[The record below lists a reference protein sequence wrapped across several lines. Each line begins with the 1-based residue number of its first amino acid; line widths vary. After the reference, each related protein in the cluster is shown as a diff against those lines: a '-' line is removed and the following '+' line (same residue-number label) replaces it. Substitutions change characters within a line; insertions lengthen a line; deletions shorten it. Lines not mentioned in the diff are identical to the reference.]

1 MDSVERLTLLLVSR
15 DEAMCLAATQRLSA
29 GYELV
34 VTSKARDAES
44 FIASRSVDVVILDAR
59 IGPNLPR
66 WLEMIAKRLPMPPTI
81 WLSSAPPPA
90 AVSELL
96 PDIDWSRG
104 LSDEASARFR
114 INRLLAAAHQ
124 PEPSIDDA
132 ARWER
137 IGEVGSWRWNLDSD
151 TLHWSRQA
159 KNILGVDLARDAN
172 SSTHYIRFV
181 HDSDVDR
188 VFKALERT
196 RQEGTRFD
204 LEHRL
209 CSSEGRELTVRMRG
223 LPEGRRIFGTV
234 QDVTEQAML
243 FRRMRYLADHDTLT
257 GLPNR
262 RAFVERIDHCVHAA
276 RRAQHE
282 MALLFIDLDGFK
294 TVNDSLGHAAGDQLL
309 THVAERIL
317 GHIRS
322 SDALAR
328 CGTADKPAVSRL
340 GGDEFAL
347 LLTKVDGAQGTE
359 IVADRLA
366 AILAEPILIE
376 DHEVAVSGS
385 IGISMFPADA
395 QSADELFTH
404 ADQAM
409 YQAKSRG
416 PNNYAFYDE
425 SMDTAS
431 LRRLNVASALRRAVA
446 RDEVHVHY
454 QPRLDLQKG
463 CIAGGEALARW
474 KDASLG
480 QVSPAEFIPV
490 AESTGL
496 IIPLGRRVL
505 EMACEQVRAWLSAG
519 YEDFVIS
526 VNVSPQQFLRENVVE
541 WVSDTLSRYRTPP
554 KHLELEITENLFLG
568 KAESIGETLRQLR
581 SIGLRIALDDFGTG
595 YSSLS
600 YLLQFPIDTLKID
613 RCLLKNIPHNDDAA
627 GVVKALIEMS
637 SSLGIRTVAEGID
650 DEAQADWLDLHG
662 CDEIQGFLISGALE
676 ANGFRAL
683 LGKRW

>member
-1 MDSVERLTLLLVSR
+1 
-15 DEAMCLAATQRLSA
+15 MCLAATQRLSA
-29 GYELV
+29 GYELI

-44 FIASRSVDVVILDAR
+44 FIASRSADIVILDAR

-81 WLSSAPPPA
+81 WLSSAPPPTS
-90 AVSELL
+90 VSEVL
-96 PDIDWSRG
+96 PNVDWSRG

-114 INRLLAAAHQ
+114 INRLLAATRP

-151 TLHWSRQA
+151 ALHWSRQA
-159 KNILGVDLARDAN
+159 RDILGSDLARDAN

-181 HDSDVDR
+181 HDGDVDR

-209 CSSEGRELTVRMRG
+209 CASDGRELTVRMRG
-223 LPEGRRIFGTV
+223 LSEGRRIFGTV

-276 RRAQHE
+276 RRSQHE

-317 GHIRS
+317 SHIRS

-328 CGTADKPAVSRL
+328 CGTAEKPAVSRL

-347 LLTKVDGAQGTE
+347 LLTKVDGAPGTE

-366 AILAEPILIE
+366 AILAEPILID

-395 QSADELFTH
+395 KSAEELFTH

-454 QPRLDLQKG
+454 QPRLDLQEG
-463 CIAGGEALARW
+463 RVSGGEALARW
-474 KDASLG
+474 KDNSLG

-505 EMACEQVRAWLSAG
+505 EMACEQVRAWLNAG

-568 KAESIGETLRQLR
+568 KAEAIGETLRLLR

-613 RCLLKNIPHNDDAA
+613 RCLLKNVPHNDDAA

-637 SSLGIRTVAEGID
+637 SSLGIRTVAEGVD
-650 DEAQADWLDLHG
+650 DEAQADWLDQHG

-676 ANGFRAL
+676 ADGFRAL

>member
-1 MDSVERLTLLLVSR
+1 
-15 DEAMCLAATQRLSA
+15 LARA
-29 GYELV
+29 
-34 VTSKARDAES
+34 
-44 FIASRSVDVVILDAR
+44 
-59 IGPNLPR
+59 
-66 WLEMIAKRLPMPPTI
+66 
-81 WLSSAPPPA
+81 
-90 AVSELL
+90 
-96 PDIDWSRG
+96 
-104 LSDEASARFR
+104 
-114 INRLLAAAHQ
+114 Q
-124 PEPSIDDA
+124 PEVDLA
-132 ARWER
+132 EAERWER
-137 IGEVGSWRWNLDSD
+137 IGEVGSWRWNLEAD
-151 TLHWSRQA
+151 TIHWSPQA
-159 KNILGVDLARDAN
+159 QNILGSELASSAD

-181 HDSDVDR
+181 HDGDVER

-196 RQEGTRFD
+196 RVEGTRFD

-209 CSSEGRELTVRMRG
+209 CGSDGHEVTVRMRG
-223 LPEGRRIFGTV
+223 LPEGRRIYGTV
-234 QDVTEQAML
+234 QDVTEQALL

-262 RAFVERIDHCVHAA
+262 RAFVERIEQCVQAA
-276 RRAQHE
+276 RRNQHE

-294 TVNDSLGHAAGDQLL
+294 TVNDSLGHGAGDQLL
-309 THVAERIL
+309 AHVAERIL

-328 CGTADKPAVSRL
+328 CGTPDKPAVSRL

-347 LLTKVDGAQGTE
+347 LLTKVDGAAGTE

-366 AILAEPILIE
+366 SVLAEPILI
-376 DHEVAVSGS
+376 DQHEVAVSGS

-395 QSADELFTH
+395 TTAEDLFTH

-416 PNNYAFYDE
+416 PNNYAFYDQ

-431 LRRLNVASALRRAVA
+431 LRRLTVASRLRRAVA
-446 RDEVHVHY
+446 RDEVHVHF
-454 QPRLDLQKG
+454 QPRLDLRKG
-463 CIAGGEALARW
+463 AVAGGEALARW
-474 KDASLG
+474 KDETLG
-480 QVSPAEFIPV
+480 QVSPAEFIPI

-505 EMACEQVRAWLSAG
+505 ERACEQVRGWLDAG

-526 VNVSPQQFLRENVVE
+526 VNVSPQQFIRENVVA
-541 WVSDTLSRYRTPP
+541 WVSETLQKYRTPP
-554 KHLELEITENLFLG
+554 QYLELEITENLFLG
-568 KAESIGETLRQLR
+568 KAESIGDVLRDLR

-613 RCLLKNIPHNDDAA
+613 RCLLKNVPHNGDAA

-637 SSLGIRTVAEGID
+637 ASLGIRTVAEGVD
-650 DEAQADWLDLHG
+650 DEAQADWLDEHG

-676 ANGFRAL
+676 SEGFLVTRARVSRIPMRCEGL
-683 LGKRW
+683 HFSSAFATRF